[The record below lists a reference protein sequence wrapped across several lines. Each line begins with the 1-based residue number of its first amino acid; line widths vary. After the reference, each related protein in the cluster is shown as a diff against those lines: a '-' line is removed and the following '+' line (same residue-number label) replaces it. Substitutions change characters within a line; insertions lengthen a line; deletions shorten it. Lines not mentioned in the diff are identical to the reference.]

1 VRVSHP
7 GLAIAAIALLAAMV
21 TGALGYGFS
30 SITVPLALLFLTN
43 RVLNPALVLVEVGL
57 NASVIWVNRRAV
69 RRVYRRVAPVIIGL
83 GPGILVGT
91 LALSRISPEWLKL
104 WTFAGLLPLIL
115 LQVAGY
121 RRPIHAERSAGL
133 AFGGGVGALYASTT
147 ISGPPLALALSNQG
161 LASEEFRAALGLIRA
176 AESTLTAVVYG
187 WAGLFTVASAALMPF
202 MLIGIAFGMPVGAW
216 AIRHVPPETF
226 RRICMSVEALVV
238 AWGLSRLLIELRV
251 ASAVGADCVIAVVAL
266 IVSALLVH
274 FFAWQPRVRLGK

>member
-1 VRVSHP
+1 MSHP

-238 AWGLSRLLIELRV
+238 AWGLSRLRRELRV
-251 ASAVGADCVIAVVAL
+251 ARAVGAACVIAVVAL